1 MSRAEKRDQTRDR
14 IVAAAVVEFAE
25 HGFAASSTRDIAAR
39 AGVTQ
44 GLVTYHFASKDDL
57 WRAAADRI
65 FAALGDEMSIRAGRA
80 RDPRYPARMRAAR
93 SRPTCGSPPT
103 TPSCSISWS
112 TRAATATTGCAGWS
126 RPTWRRGSR
135 GWPTSPDSPFPTRE
149 PEIAPHFYYALA
161 GAASLIFTVAPECAA
176 LTGVDP
182 LAPDEVDRHVD
193 LVVRLFLPD

>member
-1 MSRAEKRDQTRDR
+1 MSRAEKREQTRDR

-65 FAALGDEMSIRAGRA
+65 FAALGSEMSIR
-80 RDPRYPARMRAAR
+80 PRRGAAR
-93 SRPTCGSPPT
+93 GARRGGPGRDRRRTCGSPPS

-126 RPTWRRGSR
+126 RPTSRRGSR
-135 GWPTSPDSPFPTRE
+135 GWRSSPGSPFPGSG
-149 PEIAPHFYYALA
+149 PEMAPHVYYALA

-182 LAPDEVDRHVD
+182 LADDEVERHVD